1 MQSPTDIIREEF
13 HRLGIA
19 KHYHG
24 YRQAL
29 LATELAVEDETR
41 LLRIVEQIYEEVAV
55 RCGCSACCVERNIRT
70 ISHKAWKNNPHRL
83 RELSGYPRL
92 ASPSV
97 SEFISIM
104 TAHVQRKMR
113 DAERET
119 QRKSEREAD
128 RSEST
133 V

>member
-1 MQSPTDIIREEF
+1 MLSPTDIIRDEF
-13 HRLGIA
+13 HCLGIA

-29 LATELAVEDETR
+29 LAIELVVEDETR
-41 LLRIVEQIYEEVAV
+41 LSRIVEQIYAEVAA

-70 ISHKAWKNNPHRL
+70 VSHKAWKNNPRRL

-92 ASPSV
+92 ASPTV

-104 TAHVQRKMR
+104 TTRVQRQMKN
-113 DAERET
+113 A
-119 QRKSEREAD
+119 EREAD
-128 RSEST
+128 KSKST